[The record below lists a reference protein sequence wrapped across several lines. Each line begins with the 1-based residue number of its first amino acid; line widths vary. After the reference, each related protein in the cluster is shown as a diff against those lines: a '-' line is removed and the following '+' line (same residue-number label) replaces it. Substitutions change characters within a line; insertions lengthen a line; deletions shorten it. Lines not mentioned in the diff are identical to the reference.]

1 MINIPDIGVRSIRI
15 VQIPDVHSWTQIAP
29 LNIPHAPPVTLE
41 IGLPI
46 INIPGCVEAHEQN
59 NKSSTIFKDD
69 SNGIKIFCDAGL
81 PSYNP
86 IDYSPEQLIYT
97 TIPGIPNTP
106 TSPPANTPEAPSQ
119 LPSPG
124 AGFKPSTPSNDKEEC
139 TENCE
144 EQPKKV
150 EEIKPEK
157 KLEITDYLPD
167 LPTTTTTAV
176 IAIVA
181 TSSALLAKPL
191 ADLLLKLIKPTVKK
205 AQKKLLDA
213 LGKKT
218 KTESVRE
225 RVLAQRDRNRAIL
238 ALRRALKK

>member
-1 MINIPDIGVRSIRI
+1 MIQIPDIGVRSIRP
-15 VQIPDVHSWTQIAP
+15 VQIPDVYSWTQIAP
-29 LNIPHAPPVTLE
+29 LNIPSAPPITLE

-46 INIPGCVEAHEQN
+46 INIPGCVEAHEKN
-59 NKSSTIFKDD
+59 DKSSTISSDD
-69 SNGIKIFCDAGL
+69 LRGVMVFCDAGM

-86 IDYSPEQLIYT
+86 INYNPEQLIRSNT
-97 TIPGIPNTP
+97 PAIPNT
-106 TSPPANTPEAPSQ
+106 T
-119 LPSPG
+119 
-124 AGFKPSTPSNDKEEC
+124 KPSTPETPVIPSNLPGTKKEFKPPASDKTQEEC
-139 TENCE
+139 TEDCDE
-144 EQPKKV
+144 KPQLI

-157 KLEITDYLPD
+157 KLDITDYLPD

-176 IAIVA
+176 IAVVA

-205 AQKKLLDA
+205 AQKKLFDV

-218 KTESVRE
+218 KIESVRE
-225 RVLAQRDRNRAIL
+225 RVLAQRDRNRALL

>member
-15 VQIPDVHSWTQIAP
+15 VQIPDVHSWTQVAP

-69 SNGIKIFCDAGL
+69 SNGVRVFCDAGV

-86 IDYSPEQLIYT
+86 IDYNPEQLIYT
-97 TIPGIPNTP
+97 TIPGVPNTP
-106 TSPPANTPEAPSQ
+106 TSPPTETPAVPSQ

-124 AGFKPSTPSNDKEEC
+124 AGFKPPAPSNDKEEC

-144 EQPKKV
+144 ELPKKV
-150 EEIKPEK
+150 EEIKPEE
-157 KLEITDYLPD
+157 KLELTDYLPD

-176 IAIVA
+176 IAVVA

-205 AQKKLLDA
+205 AQKKLFDA

-218 KTESVRE
+218 KTESLRE

>member
-1 MINIPDIGVRSIRI
+1 M
-15 VQIPDVHSWTQIAP
+15 QIPDVHSWTQIAP

-59 NKSSTIFKDD
+59 KKSSTIFKDD
-69 SNGIKIFCDAGL
+69 SNGVKVFCDAGV

-86 IDYSPEQLIYT
+86 IDYNPEQLIYT
-97 TIPGIPNTP
+97 TLPSVPNTP
-106 TSPPANTPEAPSQ
+106 TSPPTETPAVPSQ

-124 AGFKPSTPSNDKEEC
+124 AGFKPPAPSNDKEEC

-144 EQPKKV
+144 ELPKKV
-150 EEIKPEK
+150 EEIKPEE
-157 KLEITDYLPD
+157 KLELTDYLPD

-176 IAIVA
+176 IAVVA

-205 AQKKLLDA
+205 AQKKLFDA

-218 KTESVRE
+218 KTESLRE

>member
-1 MINIPDIGVRSIRI
+1 VINIPDIGVRSIRI

-29 LNIPHAPPVTLE
+29 LSIPHAPPVTLE

-59 NKSSTIFKDD
+59 NKSSTILKDD
-69 SNGIKIFCDAGL
+69 SNGIKVFCDAGL

-86 IDYSPEQLIYT
+86 IDYNPEQLIYT
-97 TIPGIPNTP
+97 TVPGIPNTP
-106 TSPPANTPEAPSQ
+106 TSPPTETPAVPSQ

-124 AGFKPSTPSNDKEEC
+124 AGFKPPAPSNDEEEC

-144 EQPKKV
+144 DLPKKV
-150 EEIKPEK
+150 EEIKPEE
-157 KLEITDYLPD
+157 KLELTDYLPD

-176 IAIVA
+176 IAVVA

-218 KTESVRE
+218 KTESLRE

>member
-1 MINIPDIGVRSIRI
+1 M
-15 VQIPDVHSWTQIAP
+15 QIPDVHSWTQIAP

-124 AGFKPSTPSNDKEEC
+124 AGFKPPAPSNDKEEC

>member
-15 VQIPDVHSWTQIAP
+15 VQIPDVHSWTQVAP

-69 SNGIKIFCDAGL
+69 SNGVKVFCDAGV
-81 PSYNP
+81 PSYDP
-86 IDYSPEQLIYT
+86 IDYNPEQLIYT

-106 TSPPANTPEAPSQ
+106 TSPPAETPEAPSQ
-119 LPSPG
+119 LPSSG
-124 AGFKPSTPSNDKEEC
+124 AGFKPPAPSNDKEEC

-144 EQPKKV
+144 EQPKKI

-157 KLEITDYLPD
+157 KLELTDYLPD
-167 LPTTTTTAV
+167 LPTTTTTAA

-225 RVLAQRDRNRAIL
+225 RVLAQRERNRAIL
-238 ALRRALKK
+238 VLRRALKK

>member
-1 MINIPDIGVRSIRI
+1 M
-15 VQIPDVHSWTQIAP
+15 QIPDVHSWTQVAP
-29 LNIPHAPPVTLE
+29 LNIPAAPPVTLE

-69 SNGIKIFCDAGL
+69 SNGVRVFCDAGV

-97 TIPGIPNTP
+97 TIPGVPNTP
-106 TSPPANTPEAPSQ
+106 TSPPTETPAVPSQ

-124 AGFKPSTPSNDKEEC
+124 AGFKPPAPSNDKEEC

-144 EQPKKV
+144 ELPKKI
-150 EEIKPEK
+150 EEIKPEE
-157 KLEITDYLPD
+157 KLELTDYLPD

-176 IAIVA
+176 IAVVA

-218 KTESVRE
+218 KTESLRE
-225 RVLAQRDRNRAIL
+225 RVLAQRERNRAIL

>member
-69 SNGIKIFCDAGL
+69 SNAVKVFCDAGL

-86 IDYSPEQLIYT
+86 IDYNPEELIYT

-106 TSPPANTPEAPSQ
+106 TSPPTETPAVPSR

-150 EEIKPEK
+150 EEIKPDE

-176 IAIVA
+176 IAVVA

>member
-1 MINIPDIGVRSIRI
+1 MIQIPDIGVRSIRP
-15 VQIPDVHSWTQIAP
+15 VQIPDVYSWTQIAP
-29 LNIPHAPPVTLE
+29 LNIPSAPPITLE

-46 INIPGCVEAHEQN
+46 INIPGCVEAHEKN
-59 NKSSTIFKDD
+59 DKSSTISSDD
-69 SNGIKIFCDAGL
+69 LRGVMVFCDAGM

-86 IDYSPEQLIYT
+86 INYNPEQLIRSS
-97 TIPGIPNTP
+97 IPAIPNT
-106 TSPPANTPEAPSQ
+106 T
-119 LPSPG
+119 
-124 AGFKPSTPSNDKEEC
+124 KPSTPETPAIPSNLPGTRKEFKPPASDNTQEEC
-139 TENCE
+139 TEDCD
-144 EQPKKV
+144 KKPQLI

-157 KLEITDYLPD
+157 ELDITDYLPD

-176 IAIVA
+176 IAVVA

-205 AQKKLLDA
+205 AQKKLFDV

-218 KTESVRE
+218 KIESVRE
-225 RVLAQRDRNRAIL
+225 RVLAQRDRNRALL

>member
-15 VQIPDVHSWTQIAP
+15 VQIPDVHSWAKIAP

-69 SNGIKIFCDAGL
+69 SNAIKVFCDAGL

-97 TIPGIPNTP
+97 TLPGIPNTP
-106 TSPPANTPEAPSQ
+106 TSPPANTPEIPSQ

-124 AGFKPSTPSNDKEEC
+124 AGFKPSAPSNDKEEC

-150 EEIKPEK
+150 EEIKPEE
-157 KLEITDYLPD
+157 KLELTDYLPD

-176 IAIVA
+176 IAVVA

>member
-1 MINIPDIGVRSIRI
+1 MINIPDIGIRSIRI
-15 VQIPDVHSWTQIAP
+15 VQIPDVHSWTQVAP

-59 NKSSTIFKDD
+59 NKSSTIFQDD
-69 SNGIKIFCDAGL
+69 SNGVKVFCDAGV

-86 IDYSPEQLIYT
+86 IDYNPEQLIYT
-97 TIPGIPNTP
+97 TIPSIPNTP
-106 TSPPANTPEAPSQ
+106 TSPPVNTPEVPSQ

-124 AGFKPSTPSNDKEEC
+124 AGFKPPAPSNDEEGC

-144 EQPKKV
+144 EPPKKV

-167 LPTTTTTAV
+167 LPTTTTTAA

-205 AQKKLLDA
+205 VQKKLLDA

-238 ALRRALKK
+238 ALRRTLKK

>member
-15 VQIPDVHSWTQIAP
+15 VQIPDVHSWTQVAP
-29 LNIPHAPPVTLE
+29 LNIPAAPPVTLE

-69 SNGIKIFCDAGL
+69 SNGVRVFCDAGV

-97 TIPGIPNTP
+97 TIPGVPNTP
-106 TSPPANTPEAPSQ
+106 TSPPTETPAVPSQ

-124 AGFKPSTPSNDKEEC
+124 AGFKPPAPSNDKEEC

-144 EQPKKV
+144 ELPKKI
-150 EEIKPEK
+150 EEIKPEE
-157 KLEITDYLPD
+157 KLELTDYLPD

-176 IAIVA
+176 IAVVA

-205 AQKKLLDA
+205 AQKKLFDA

-218 KTESVRE
+218 KTESLRE

>member
-15 VQIPDVHSWTQIAP
+15 VQIPDVHSWTQVAP

-69 SNGIKIFCDAGL
+69 SNGVRVFCDAGV

-97 TIPGIPNTP
+97 TIPGVPNTP
-106 TSPPANTPEAPSQ
+106 TSPPTETPAVPSQ

-124 AGFKPSTPSNDKEEC
+124 AGFKPPAPSNDKEEC

-144 EQPKKV
+144 ELPKKV
-150 EEIKPEK
+150 EEIKPEE
-157 KLEITDYLPD
+157 KLELTDYLPD
-167 LPTTTTTAV
+167 LPTTTTTAA
-176 IAIVA
+176 IAVVA

-205 AQKKLLDA
+205 AQKKLFDA

-218 KTESVRE
+218 KTESLRE

>member
-15 VQIPDVHSWTQIAP
+15 VQIPDVHSWTQVAP
-29 LNIPHAPPVTLE
+29 LNIPPAPPVTLE

-59 NKSSTIFKDD
+59 NKSFTIFQDD
-69 SNGIKIFCDAGL
+69 SNGIKVFCDAGL

-86 IDYSPEQLIYT
+86 INYNPEQLIYT
-97 TIPGIPNTP
+97 TLPGIPNTP
-106 TSPPANTPEAPSQ
+106 TSPSANTPEVPSQ

-124 AGFKPSTPSNDKEEC
+124 AGFKPSAPSNDKEEC

-150 EEIKPEK
+150 EEIKPEE

>member
-1 MINIPDIGVRSIRI
+1 

-69 SNGIKIFCDAGL
+69 SNAIKVFCDAGL

-97 TIPGIPNTP
+97 TLPSIPNTP
-106 TSPPANTPEAPSQ
+106 TSPPTETPAVPSQ

-124 AGFKPSTPSNDKEEC
+124 AGFKPPAPSNDKEEC

-150 EEIKPEK
+150 EEIKPEE
-157 KLEITDYLPD
+157 KLELTDYLPD

>member
-69 SNGIKIFCDAGL
+69 SNAVKVFCDAGL

-86 IDYSPEQLIYT
+86 IDYNPEELIYT

-106 TSPPANTPEAPSQ
+106 TSPTTETPAVPSR

-150 EEIKPEK
+150 EEIKPEE

-238 ALRRALKK
+238 VLRRALKK

>member
-15 VQIPDVHSWTQIAP
+15 VQIPDVHSWAQIAP

-69 SNGIKIFCDAGL
+69 SNAIKVFCDAGL

-97 TIPGIPNTP
+97 TLPGIPNTP
-106 TSPPANTPEAPSQ
+106 TSPPANTPEIPSQ

-124 AGFKPSTPSNDKEEC
+124 AGFKPSAPSNDKEEC

-150 EEIKPEK
+150 EEIKPEE
-157 KLEITDYLPD
+157 KLELTDYLPD

-176 IAIVA
+176 IAVVA